1 MYACSPR
8 RVPYLAKNNNCKAGV
23 GTVPLFLPALA
34 QERGLYVSTVIG
46 TFSSREQA
54 EQAVRA
60 LRDKGFTEDEIS
72 VIAKRGDKQGD
83 VEVGG
88 AMGAMGGAGE
98 GTAWGSVL
106 GGAAGLLAGV
116 GALAIPGIG
125 PIVAAGPLAAT
136 LSGAVTGGVAGG
148 LLDLGIP
155 EDRGRYYEEE
165 VKKGRFLA
173 VIDTESDMAE
183 DAARIMRDNGA
194 ADVETH

>member
-1 MYACSPR
+1 MP
-8 RVPYLAKNNNCKAGV
+8 
-23 GTVPLFLPALA
+23 PALA

-98 GTAWGSVL
+98 GTAWGGVL

-155 EDRGRYYEEE
+155 EERGRYYEEE

-173 VIDTESDMAE
+173 VIDTEADMVE
-183 DAARIMRDNGA
+183 DAARIMRDSGA
-194 ADVETH
+194 ADVESH

>member
-1 MYACSPR
+1 
-8 RVPYLAKNNNCKAGV
+8 
-23 GTVPLFLPALA
+23 
-34 QERGLYVSTVIG
+34 VSTVIG

-54 EQAVRA
+54 EKAVRA
-60 LRDKGFTEDEIS
+60 LRDRGFTEDEIS
-72 VIAKRGDKQGD
+72 VIAKGGKKDD

-88 AMGAMGGAGE
+88 DMGAMGNASE

-155 EDRGRYYEEE
+155 EDRSRYFEEE

-173 VIDTESDMAE
+173 VIDTEADMVE